1 MGTGFINNNLTMYI
15 EYSDQWLICIIIM
28 LSDFNFNLKYALQ
41 DLNIYD
47 IERFDS
53 LLHGHLAQYLTDGY

>member
-1 MGTGFINNNLTMYI
+1 
-15 EYSDQWLICIIIM
+15 M

-47 IERFDS
+47 IEHFDS
-53 LLHGHLAQYLTDGY
+53 LLPTNLAQYLTDGY